1 MIFDRVSPLAAFNIV
16 LTGSSAWYWQLNTL
30 KESFELVLGSGTA
43 RKEELGNKSNQNSEK
58 QSLLYVF
65 DSWELAML

>member
-16 LTGSSAWYWQLNTL
+16 VIGSSAWYWQLNTL
-30 KESFELVLGSGTA
+30 KEGFELVLGSGTA
-43 RKEELGNKSNQNSEK
+43 RKEELGNKSNQNTEK